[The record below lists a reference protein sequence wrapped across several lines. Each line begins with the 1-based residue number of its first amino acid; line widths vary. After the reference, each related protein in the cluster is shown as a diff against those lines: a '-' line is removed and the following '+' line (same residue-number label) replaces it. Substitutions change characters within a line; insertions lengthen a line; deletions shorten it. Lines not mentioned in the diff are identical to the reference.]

1 MATRLMGALLI
12 SATIG
17 ACTPVPVALEG
28 EVDLNVV
35 KKNNQAKQTT
45 TTGSKKPEAR
55 QFKYISTLTL
65 STGPCPARDAASYGL
80 LLKSRTK
87 VENGQIICY
96 YN

>member
-12 SATIG
+12 SAAIG

-35 KKNNQAKQTT
+35 KKNNQAKQRTT
-45 TTGSKKPEAR
+45 TVSQKPDTP

-65 STGPCPARDAASYGL
+65 SAGPCPARDAASYGL